1 MNIIPDSFHSLLAPD
16 LQRYI
21 ALKQLLGRCF
31 DTSSKV
37 FFELDRFLWGLG
49 KPPADLTPE
58 TFQKCVALWSAFV
71 QTPDW
76 LECAPSGT
84 SASIVGGRFQIAL
97 SLIRRSS
104 RKLARSCSLTSS
116 RMTMWQSYWAIATI
130 CRDHPCAEQAPG
142 WRLSYSTPQVFAG
155 VNCSG

>member
-58 TFQKCVALWSAFV
+58 TFPEVVSHSGAPLSKHQTGSNARRQALLPLSSA
-71 QTPDW
+71 D
-76 LECAPSGT
+76 
-84 SASIVGGRFQIAL
+84 
-97 SLIRRSS
+97 SS
-104 RKLARSCSLTSS
+104 RLLC
-116 RMTMWQSYWAIATI
+116 
-130 CRDHPCAEQAPG
+130 P
-142 WRLSYSTPQVFAG
+142 
-155 VNCSG
+155 